1 MKPIGLFVLL
11 TVLVYQAIGLAERV
25 DIPDPN
31 LRRVLRLALQINV
44 GEEISED
51 ALARLVSLNASD
63 KRITDLNGLGHCTH
77 LTVLDLS
84 SNQLTDLNGLVNAN
98 LPNLKVVYLYNNQ
111 LKNLSGLA
119 NID

>member
-51 ALARLVSLNASD
+51 ALSRLVSLNASD

-77 LTVLDLS
+77 
-84 SNQLTDLNGLVNAN
+84 
-98 LPNLKVVYLYNNQ
+98 
-111 LKNLSGLA
+111 
-119 NID
+119 